1 MDKRQTWMATFIWG
15 PRLCAATLEAF
26 AWLLQEKSTK
36 TLQRTPL
43 EAQEEFRV
51 DGTIFRIDRGIAP
64 IH

>member
-1 MDKRQTWMATFIWG
+1 MATFIWG

-51 DGTIFRIDRGIAP
+51 DGTIFKSLSKKKNRGIAP